1 MVSKGKTIEK
11 VLYYLFLCV
20 MTVITLFPI
29 VYVIA
34 SAFKTNSEILAH
46 PENIFPVNPTLDNFK
61 IALTSEDFNIPVM
74 FKNSLLFTIAN
85 VVINLFISSC
95 AGYSF
100 ARGNYP
106 FKKVIFAVFSS
117 LMFINIGSITIYALF
132 EILNVLHLSQSL
144 FSLVFIRLFS
154 IPIINIYLV
163 KSYVTNLPYELDEAA
178 KIDGC
183 SFVGIFFRIIA
194 PLLKPLFATI
204 GLLAFQSSWNE
215 YLMPT
220 IFTLTRPTER
230 TIIVGI
236 MALKNSGE
244 SAANWNL
251 MLAGSTVA
259 IVPVLLAY
267 AFANKYFIKG
277 IVAGAVKG

>member
-1 MVSKGKTIEK
+1 MNQKKSITEK
-11 VLYYLFLCV
+11 IILYMFLTLLAFV
-20 MTVITLFPI
+20 TLFPLI
-29 VYVIA
+29 YIA
-34 SAFKTNSEILAH
+34 VSSFKTNSEILAH
-46 PENIFPVNPTLDNFK
+46 PENIFPMQPTLDNFK
-61 IALTSEDFNIPVM
+61 IALTSEDFNLPLM
-74 FKNSLLFTIAN
+74 FRNSVLFTLAN
-85 VVINLFISSC
+85 VIINLFVSSC

-106 FKKVIFAVFSS
+106 FKKVIFVIFSS

-132 EILNVLHLSQSL
+132 EILNVVNLSQSL
-144 FSLVFIRLFS
+144 LSLVIIRLFS

-163 KSYVTNLPYELDEAA
+163 KSYITTLPYELDEAA

-183 SFVGIFFRIIA
+183 NFINTFFKVIA

-220 IFTLTRPTER
+220 IFTLTRPSQR
-230 TIIVGI
+230 TIIVGV

-259 IVPVLLAY
+259 IVPVLIAY

-277 IVAGAVKG
+277 MVAGAVKG